1 MTTIESIIC
10 GCGKEVSTPRAM
22 AMHQT
27 SKAHKEWE
35 ASQSSMVSVEEGEQS
50 PATMDDTLVAA
61 LSSARAGDVP
71 RAVAKMVRSVF
82 NRMDWPDDGHPG
94 TVVDWLTQHNIPIL
108 IPSPHI
114 DPDEARQN
122 IDRQLRQFK
131 SDGYGTERWEI
142 KE

>member
-1 MTTIESIIC
+1 MTTTESIIC

-27 SKAHKEWE
+27 SKVHKEWE
-35 ASQSSMVSVEEGEQS
+35 ASQSSEEGEQS
-50 PATMDDTLVAA
+50 PEAMDDTLVAA
-61 LSSARAGDVP
+61 LSSARAGDDP

-94 TVVDWLTQHNIPIL
+94 TVLDWLTQHNIPTL
-108 IPSPHI
+108 TPSPHTE
-114 DPDEARQN
+114 PDEARQN
-122 IDRQLRQFK
+122 LDRQLRQFK